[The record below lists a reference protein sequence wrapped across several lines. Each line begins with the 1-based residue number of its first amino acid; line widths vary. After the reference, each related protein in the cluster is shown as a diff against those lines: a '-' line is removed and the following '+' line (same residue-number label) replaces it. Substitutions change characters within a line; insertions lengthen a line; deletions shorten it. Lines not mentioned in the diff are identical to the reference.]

1 MGSIP
6 AWGAKIQYALWPK
19 NQNKKKN
26 RSNILTDSIKTLKMV
41 HIKKYKK
48 SKQLISISIQQNTI
62 YQQKCMKY
70 HYTKQYGLISQTQ
83 FKAIETSS
91 KRHMLHNCNYVKFKI
106 KLIWS
111 DRSHYTGYPWRDNS
125 VNVYVLCGWFLWW
138 LYFLLIHQTVYV
150 LFSMCIFFTM
160 YVFFSI
166 ICINILLQT
175 V

>member
-1 MGSIP
+1 MVKTSLSNAGSMGSIP

-106 KLIWS
+106 KLI
-111 DRSHYTGYPWRDNS
+111 
-125 VNVYVLCGWFLWW
+125 
-138 LYFLLIHQTVYV
+138 
-150 LFSMCIFFTM
+150 
-160 YVFFSI
+160 
-166 ICINILLQT
+166 
-175 V
+175 